1 MSSYFEFFVRSGEIK
16 FLIVKVCD
24 WKHELLVTVYFTNKD
39 SMNNEYFKNTST
51 DVVIFPKKRWN
62 FRRLKSKHKLFT
74 TNQTTYVHIL
84 FHVYSSAF
92 DWKASRCIYR
102 SFIQISY
109 TDFNTRFV
117 QFTSFFPHI
126 QFRSSSRW
134 YHPVAVFTIEAD
146 REDIGAY
153 STLMNYLLSAFSV
166 VKINKLRKIVYIRV
180 I

>member
-1 MSSYFEFFVRSGEIK
+1 MLWF
-16 FLIVKVCD
+16 
-24 WKHELLVTVYFTNKD
+24 
-39 SMNNEYFKNTST
+39 
-51 DVVIFPKKRWN
+51 FPKSAGTSVAWN
-62 FRRLKSKHKLFT
+62 LNTNYLQQTRRHMFT
-74 TNQTTYVHIL
+74 FYFMFTL
-84 FHVYSSAF
+84 SAF